1 MKTPIG
7 SILPALPNTFAL
19 IYDMDNDTDGLQSF
33 PVVAWRLTY
42 EYCRSV
48 GRTLPKLLPIGESG
62 ELDVTKPHAIKIGSS
77 ILANGIRYLSADEW
91 LETYYP
97 N

>member
-1 MKTPIG
+1 MNTPIG

-19 IYDMDNDTDGLQSF
+19 IYDLDNDADGLQSF
-33 PVVAWRLTY
+33 VVVAWRLTY
-42 EYCRSV
+42 AYCSSV
-48 GRTLPKLLPIGESG
+48 GRALPKLLPIGESG
-62 ELDVTKPHAIKIGSS
+62 ELDVTKPHAIKIGEAT
-77 ILANGIRYLSADEW
+77 LTNGIRYLNADEW